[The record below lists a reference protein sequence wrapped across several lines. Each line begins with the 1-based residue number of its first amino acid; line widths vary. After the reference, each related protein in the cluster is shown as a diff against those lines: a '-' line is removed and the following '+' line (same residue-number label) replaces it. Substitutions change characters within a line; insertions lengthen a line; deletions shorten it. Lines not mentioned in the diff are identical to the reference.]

1 VLKRFQPQLRTLQ
14 EAVAYHCFRG
24 LLMPDTAVLLST
36 AQHPAEACMAQ
47 GAQRAA
53 DQHIVPEVARLAL
66 SDAQPSG
73 AVASP
78 GRDDDGGS
86 SGSTQSTAGGRLLL
100 VNRQPRTSREP
111 SASTVHVHTNDG
123 EVTSCNRQQTL
134 LHLAAWQPAQP
145 TVIPTMSVS
154 ACCFARLQMFPVKRK
169 LLRSCIA
176 LTPVVRS
183 NEQQLISVQVDVD
196 TLTFDR

>member
-1 VLKRFQPQLRTLQ
+1 MPCISHLHSVCSDIHIGSSTSYNNRLSGLQRFQPQFQMVAQ

-36 AQHPAEACMAQ
+36 AQHPTEACMAP

-66 SDAQPSG
+66 SDAESAG
-73 AVASP
+73 AAASLGP
-78 GRDDDGGS
+78 DNDGSS

-100 VNRQPRTSREP
+100 VNRQRRTSREP

-123 EVTSCNRQQTL
+123 EVMHNRQQTY
-134 LHLAAWQPAQP
+134 AAPCNSRAMP
-145 TVIPTMSVS
+145 MTCKPI
-154 ACCFARLQMFPVKRK
+154 
-169 LLRSCIA
+169 
-176 LTPVVRS
+176 
-183 NEQQLISVQVDVD
+183 
-196 TLTFDR
+196 